1 MIPGSK
7 PSHSKLERRLS
18 MADEVKVP
26 KEVYEGIEELKKSG
40 RTRLSDIA
48 GAITAL
54 EEMGQYTASDWV
66 QNNYEG
72 YRRGLD
78 NGFVPE

>member
-1 MIPGSK
+1 M
-7 PSHSKLERRLS
+7 ERRLS
-18 MADEVKVP
+18 MSDQVKVP
-26 KEVYEGIEELKKSG
+26 KDVYNGIEELKKSG
-40 RTRLSDIA
+40 RAQLSDIA
-48 GAITAL
+48 ASITAL
-54 EEMGQYTASDWV
+54 EEMGQYAASDWV